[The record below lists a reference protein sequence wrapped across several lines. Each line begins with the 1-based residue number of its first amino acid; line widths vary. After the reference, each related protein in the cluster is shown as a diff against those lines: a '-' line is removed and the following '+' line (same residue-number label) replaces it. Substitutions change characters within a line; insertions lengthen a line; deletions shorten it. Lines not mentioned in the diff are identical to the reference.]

1 MQSCISEKAAEVR
14 SREDVMS
21 AGINFLL
28 VAKAIYWCI
37 NVLKLYSTLG
47 ANVGEHPPHVRY
59 GLFGGEK
66 NGRFWHLQQY
76 RNISI

>member
-59 GLFGGEK
+59 G
-66 NGRFWHLQQY
+66 
-76 RNISI
+76 